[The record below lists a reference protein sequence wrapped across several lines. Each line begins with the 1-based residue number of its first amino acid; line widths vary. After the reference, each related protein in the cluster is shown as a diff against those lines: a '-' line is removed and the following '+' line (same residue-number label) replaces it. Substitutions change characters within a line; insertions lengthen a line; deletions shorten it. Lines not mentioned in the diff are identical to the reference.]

1 MDRAQADYKNAQK
14 SSRRKNKAIVRLMIF
29 LMLVLITIVCGMLS
43 YNFVLDIQ
51 ASSEIEVEPIDP
63 DKGTKV
69 EIPLG
74 SNTASIAN
82 LLKEKGIIKNTNLF
96 RFYSKIN
103 GYDGTYQSGVHV
115 IEKGKVYTTLRDLEA
130 LMRILSSKPLD
141 NPSIKVT
148 IREGL
153 TQNQLADLL
162 AEKGLINKEKF
173 LNLLENETFDY
184 KFLRGITRKEK
195 RLQGYLF
202 PETYIFDTKAGEKA
216 IINKLLAQFDKIFQT
231 EFYERAEELG
241 MTVDEVITLASI
253 IEREVKVPE
262 ERETIAGIFYNRLKS
277 KDKSLRKLQSC
288 ATIQYILLERDGKVK
303 ETLTLEDEQIDSP
316 FNTYLYEGLPPAPI
330 CSPGRDAIMAAL
342 SPEQHDYYYFVQKN
356 DGTGEHYFSKTY
368 KEHLN
373 AKAKAEKNSQS
384 KSDNP

>member
-1 MDRAQADYKNAQK
+1 MDKAQAIYKKAEK
-14 SSRRKNKAIVRLMIF
+14 PYRKKNKAMIRLIIF
-29 LMLVLITIVCGMLS
+29 LMLVALTIVCGIIS
-43 YNFVLDIQ
+43 YRLVLDIQ
-51 ASSEIEVEPIDP
+51 TSSELINIEPIDP
-63 DKGTKV
+63 EVGTKV

-74 SNTASIAN
+74 SNTADIAN

-96 RFYSKIN
+96 RFFSKIN

-115 IEKGKVYTTLRDLEA
+115 IEKGKVYTSIKDLET
-130 LMRILSSKPLD
+130 LMRILSDRPLD

-153 TQNQLADLL
+153 TLNQLSDLL
-162 AEKGLINKEKF
+162 AEKGLVNKEKF
-173 LNLLENETFDY
+173 INIAENETFDY
-184 KFLRGITRKEK
+184 KFLKGVTRKQK

-216 IINKLLAQFDKIFQT
+216 VITKLLGQFDKIFKP
-231 EFYERAEELG
+231 EYYKRAEELG

-262 ERETIAGIFYNRLKS
+262 ERETIAGVFYNRLRS

-330 CSPGRDAIMAAL
+330 CSPGRDSILAAL
-342 SPEQHDYYYFVQKN
+342 NPEQHDYYYFVQKG
-356 DGTGEHYFSKTY
+356 DGSGEHYFSKTY

-373 AKAKAEKNSQS
+373 NKAKAEKNSQS
-384 KSDNP
+384 KAE

>member
-1 MDRAQADYKNAQK
+1 MDKAQAIYKKAEK
-14 SSRRKNKAIVRLMIF
+14 PYRKKNKAMIRLIIF
-29 LMLVLITIVCGMLS
+29 LMLVALTIVCGIIS
-43 YNFVLDIQ
+43 YRLVLDIQ
-51 ASSEIEVEPIDP
+51 TSSELINIEPIDP
-63 DKGTKV
+63 EVGTKV

-74 SNTASIAN
+74 SNTADIAN

-96 RFYSKIN
+96 RFFSKIN

-115 IEKGKVYTTLRDLEA
+115 IEKGKVYTSIKDLET
-130 LMRILSSKPLD
+130 LMRILSDRPLD

-148 IREGL
+148 IKEGL
-153 TQNQLADLL
+153 TLNQLSDLL
-162 AEKGLINKEKF
+162 AEKGLVNKEKF
-173 LNLLENETFDY
+173 INIAENETFDY
-184 KFLRGITRKEK
+184 KFLKGVTRKQK

-216 IINKLLAQFDKIFQT
+216 VITKLLGQFDKIFKP
-231 EFYERAEELG
+231 EYYKRAEELG

-262 ERETIAGIFYNRLKS
+262 ERETIAGVFYNRLRS

-330 CSPGRDAIMAAL
+330 CSPGRDSILAAL
-342 SPEQHDYYYFVQKN
+342 NPEQHDYYYFVQKG
-356 DGTGEHYFSKTY
+356 DGSGEHYFSKTY

-373 AKAKAEKNSQS
+373 NKAKAEKNSQS
-384 KSDNP
+384 KAE